1 MRFLVFSS
9 PRSASLIWKINQ
21 GEILL
26 CKADFPAA
34 PEHNW
39 SEILLEIG
47 TRENA
52 FIATRRSVV
61 IALFIYST
69 DYTLGSLR

>member
-1 MRFLVFSS
+1 MRFLVFAS